1 MAIPDS
7 GRRRRDVVVQALRI
21 LVVAFCLNWI
31 WEATHAAAYV
41 ESTGPFLYR
50 LRHCLPMAGTDALWT
65 LALWALVTGAMQRAD
80 PAWRLTT
87 VAALGAVSAV
97 AVERVALA
105 DGRWT
110 YNALMPIVPIVNVG
124 LWPVAQITIL
134 PVITVWLTR
143 TRLTRPPASDPPGRP
158 CDLLG

>member
-1 MAIPDS
+1 MT
-7 GRRRRDVVVQALRI
+7 VQEVLRI
-21 LVVAFCLNWI
+21 LVVAFFLNWI

-65 LALWALVTGAMQRAD
+65 LALWAIVTALWWGADGKGTSR
-80 PAWRLTT
+80 
-87 VAALGAVSAV
+87 AALAVLGAATAIV
-97 AVERVALA
+97 VEWAALT

-124 LWPVAQITIL
+124 LWPVAQMTTL
-134 PVITVWLTR
+134 PVITLWLASARR
-143 TRLTRPPASDPPGRP
+143 TR
-158 CDLLG
+158 

>member
-1 MAIPDS
+1 
-7 GRRRRDVVVQALRI
+7 VVVQALRI
-21 LVVAFCLNWI
+21 LVVAFFLNWI

-65 LALWALVTGAMQRAD
+65 LALWTSVAGAIQRPD
-80 PAWRLTT
+80 SAWRLPT
-87 VAALGAVSAV
+87 VAAIGAVSAV

-110 YNALMPIVPIVNVG
+110 YNALMPIVPIVDVG
-124 LWPVAQITIL
+124 LWPVAQMTIL
-134 PVITVWLTR
+134 PVITAWLAR
-143 TRLTRPPASDPPGRP
+143 ARPRRLLPSDPTGR
-158 CDLLG
+158 LV

>member
-1 MAIPDS
+1 VATRDS
-7 GRRRRDVVVQALRI
+7 ARRPRRVTVQEVLRI
-21 LVVAFCLNWI
+21 LVVAFFLNWI

-65 LALWALVTGAMQRAD
+65 LALWAIVTALWWGADGQGTSR
-80 PAWRLTT
+80 
-87 VAALGAVSAV
+87 AALAVLGAATAIV
-97 AVERVALA
+97 VEWAALT

-124 LWPVAQITIL
+124 LWPVAQMTTL
-134 PVITVWLTR
+134 PVITLWLASARR
-143 TRLTRPPASDPPGRP
+143 TR
-158 CDLLG
+158 

>member
-1 MAIPDS
+1 MATPRS
-7 GRRRRDVVVQALRI
+7 GRRPRHVVVQEVLRV
-21 LVVAFCLNWI
+21 LAVAFLLNWI

-65 LALWALVTGAMQRAD
+65 LALWAIVTGAIQRRNS
-80 PAWRLTT
+80 AWRLSA
-87 VAALGAVSAV
+87 VAAFGAVSAV

-110 YNALMPIVPIVNVG
+110 YNALMPIVPIVDVG
-124 LWPVAQITIL
+124 LWPVAQMTIL
-134 PVITVWLTR
+134 PLITVWLAR
-143 TRLTRPPASDPPGRP
+143 AWPNAPARE
-158 CDLLG
+158 

>member
-1 MAIPDS
+1 
-7 GRRRRDVVVQALRI
+7 
-21 LVVAFCLNWI
+21 VAFLLNWI

-41 ESTGPFLYR
+41 ESTGPFLNR

-65 LALWALVTGAMQRAD
+65 LTLWAIGTGAIQRPD
-80 PAWRLTT
+80 SAWRLTA

-110 YNALMPIVPIVNVG
+110 YNALMPIVPIVDVG
-124 LWPVAQITIL
+124 LWPVAQMTIL
-134 PVITVWLTR
+134 PVITVWLAHA
-143 TRLTRPPASDPPGRP
+143 RPTGQQ
-158 CDLLG
+158 GE

>member
-1 MAIPDS
+1 M
-7 GRRRRDVVVQALRI
+7 VVQEASRI
-21 LVVAFCLNWI
+21 LAVAFLLNWI
-31 WEATHAAAYV
+31 WEAIHAAAYV

-65 LALWALVTGAMQRAD
+65 LALWAIVTGAIQRRNS
-80 PAWRLTT
+80 AWRFTA

-110 YNALMPIVPIVNVG
+110 YNAFMPIVPIVDVG
-124 LWPVAQITIL
+124 LWPVAQMAIL
-134 PVITVWLTR
+134 PVITVWLAR
-143 TRLTRPPASDPPGRP
+143 ARPNAPAGE
-158 CDLLG
+158 